1 MVIVLTPREILEK
14 YKVVA
19 VVGASRSLEKDAGK
33 VPAYLKEKGYE
44 IIPVNPK
51 ADEILGVKAY
61 PSLLDI
67 PEDLAKRIEVVD
79 VFRPPQEAME
89 IVRQALELKKKYGRP
104 LVIWFQIG
112 TATVEAVKEA
122 KKHGLEVV
130 SGKCMMMEHKK
141 YFGG

>member
-1 MVIVLTPREILEK
+1 MTPREILEK
-14 YKVVA
+14 YRVVA

-44 IIPVNPK
+44 IIPINPR

-61 PSLLDI
+61 PSLLDL
-67 PEDLAKRIEVVD
+67 PEDLAKRIEIVD

-89 IVRQALELKKKYGRP
+89 VVRQAAELKEKYGRP
-104 LVIWFQIG
+104 FVIWFQIG

-122 KKHGLEVV
+122 RKHGFEVV

-141 YFGG
+141 YFGEG